1 MKPPRRVVFDVARDG
16 FTGEKQDIDCWACG
30 RPMVSKEYSFSGAKL
45 WTTIHDTD
53 HCRELARQLTN
64 GCAGRMGDAFRHK
77 QKPKSKKAYSQTAD
91 P

>member
-1 MKPPRRVVFDVARDG
+1 MKPPRRIAFDVSRDG

-30 RPMVSKEYSFSGAKL
+30 RPMVSKQYSFSGAKL

-53 HCRELARQLTN
+53 HCRELARQQCM
-64 GCAGRMGDAFRHK
+64 GYAGRIGDAFKPK